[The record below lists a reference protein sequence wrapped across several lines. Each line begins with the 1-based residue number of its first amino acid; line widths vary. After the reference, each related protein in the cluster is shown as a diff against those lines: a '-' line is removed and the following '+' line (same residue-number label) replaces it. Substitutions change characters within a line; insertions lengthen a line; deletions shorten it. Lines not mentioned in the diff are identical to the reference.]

1 MQVRPEQIDEHL
13 KHNLA
18 PVYLITGDEPL
29 QVMETA
35 DAVRRA
41 AAKQGFSER
50 DVLSVDP
57 QFDWSSLYDAAGA
70 LSLFAERKLLDVRMP
85 TCKVGVTGA
94 KALQHYLDCLPS
106 DKILLLQTSK
116 LDKTCKSAA
125 WVKTLEQVG
134 VLVQIWDL
142 SPPQTRAW
150 VARRMQAAGLK
161 PTDEAIYYL
170 TERVEGN
177 LLAAQQEIGKLVLLY
192 GNRPLTADDIMA
204 VVADSSRYSVFDL
217 NDAILGADM
226 ARIRHIMQVLQEE
239 DTATPLL
246 VWALTDLL
254 RQLYSGCEN
263 ERVNLS
269 NQHLMARM
277 PKNRQ
282 MLFQKALRR
291 MARAQWPLLFQR
303 AAWLD
308 QHSKGVGKD
317 VSRYPQRLWDE
328 MLEMALLLAGK
339 AIWPTHPT

>member
-1 MQVRPEQIDEHL
+1 
-13 KHNLA
+13 
-18 PVYLITGDEPL
+18 
-29 QVMETA
+29 
-35 DAVRRA
+35 
-41 AAKQGFSER
+41 
-50 DVLSVDP
+50 
-57 QFDWSSLYDAAGA
+57 
-70 LSLFAERKLLDVRMP
+70 
-85 TCKVGVTGA
+85 
-94 KALQHYLDCLPS
+94 
-106 DKILLLQTSK
+106 
-116 LDKTCKSAA
+116 
-125 WVKTLEQVG
+125 
-134 VLVQIWDL
+134 
-142 SPPQTRAW
+142 
-150 VARRMQAAGLK
+150 
-161 PTDEAIYYL
+161 
-170 TERVEGN
+170 
-177 LLAAQQEIGKLVLLY
+177 
-192 GNRPLTADDIMA
+192 MA